1 MVTELQIIKHV
12 LADYERKLLEILE
25 IKNTEIK
32 TKNSLNEL
40 SKVRDR

>member
-32 TKNSLNEL
+32 TKNSFNEL

>member
-12 LADYERKLLEILE
+12 LADYERKLLGILE

-32 TKNSLNEL
+32 TKNSFNEL

>member
-12 LADYERKLLEILE
+12 LADYETKLLEILE

-32 TKNSLNEL
+32 TKNSFNEL

>member
-32 TKNSLNEL
+32 TKNSFPQNKE
-40 SKVRDR
+40 